1 MAWQS
6 RAGNGGWIMARR
18 EPDDADEHIEEP
30 TRRPARRPPPR
41 SEDDDEPPRRRR
53 RPVDEGGEY
62 EEDRPR
68 RPRSAVSSIIPYRN
82 GMALASYYC
91 GMGALIVTLGSIAL
105 SIVAA
110 GVMNRWIFLALFA
123 GVGGLLALLAVIFGI
138 MGIANTKRTPEVG
151 GTAHAIIGI
160 ILGGLEILG
169 ILLVSIGVISIR

>member
-1 MAWQS
+1 
-6 RAGNGGWIMARR
+6 MARR
-18 EPDDADEHIEEP
+18 EPDEADEHIEEP
-30 TRRPARRPPPR
+30 SRRPARRPPPR
-41 SEDDDEPPRRRR
+41 SDADRSDDDDDVDERPRRRR
-53 RPVDEGGEY
+53 QPVDEDADH
-62 EEDRPR
+62 EERPR
-68 RPRSAVSSIIPYRN
+68 RRRSAVSSIIPYRN

-110 GVMNRWIFLALFA
+110 AVINRWIFLALFA

-138 MGIANTKRTPEVG
+138 MGIANAKRNPDAG

-160 ILGGLEILG
+160 ILGALEILG